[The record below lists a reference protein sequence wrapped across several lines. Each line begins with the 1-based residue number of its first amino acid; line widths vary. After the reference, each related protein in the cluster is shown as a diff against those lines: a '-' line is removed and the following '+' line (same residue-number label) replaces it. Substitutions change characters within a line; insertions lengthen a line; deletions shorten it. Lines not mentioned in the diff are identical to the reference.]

1 MNWMLEELNKQTI
14 KRKRTTKKWIKNTN
28 KTDYLNIS
36 EESEKTNNSNK
47 VWIN

>member
-1 MNWMLEELNKQTI
+1 MSRMLDELNKPTI
-14 KRKRTTKKWIKNTN
+14 KRKRTTKKRVKNIN

-47 VWIN
+47 V